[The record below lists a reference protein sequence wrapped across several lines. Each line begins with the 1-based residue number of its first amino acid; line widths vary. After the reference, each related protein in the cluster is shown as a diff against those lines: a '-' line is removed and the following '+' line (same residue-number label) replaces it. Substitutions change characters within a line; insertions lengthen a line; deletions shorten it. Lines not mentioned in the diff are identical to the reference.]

1 MNRENNS
8 VSTRHKSL
16 REAETKADNLVK
28 EIERRGLIRSGVS
41 EKDLNDKVYELA
53 LELYGIKKYW
63 HKRIVRAGKNTL
75 CPYKENPPNLIINED
90 DILFFDFG
98 PVFED
103 WEADIGRIY
112 VLGND
117 HEKIHLKNETE
128 KCWHIGKQFFLNNNN
143 ITGAE
148 LYAFVTAL
156 AKERGFDFP
165 QPHCGHL
172 IGNFPHEDLQGEELE
187 NYIHP
192 ENKISMRDPDK
203 SGNPRDWILEVHL
216 VNREKQI
223 GGFFEQLLSV
233 E

>member
-63 HKRIVRAGKNTL
+63 HKRIVRTGKNTL

-117 HEKIHLKNETE
+117 PEKIHLKNETE
-128 KCWHIGKQFFLNNNN
+128 KCWQLGKQHFLNNKN

-156 AKERGFDFP
+156 ANERGFDFP

-203 SGNPRDWILEVHL
+203 NGNPRDWILEVHL

>member
-1 MNRENNS
+1 MSEEYKI
-8 VSTRHKSL
+8 VSARHAAL

-28 EIERRGLIRSGVS
+28 EIERRGLIRAGIS

-117 HEKIHLKNETE
+117 HEKIHLKSEVE
-128 KCWHIGKQFFLNNNN
+128 KCWQLGKEYYLNNKN
-143 ITGAE
+143 ITGAQ
-148 LYAFVTAL
+148 LYAFVTGL
-156 AKERGFDFP
+156 AIERGFEFP

-192 ENKISMRDPDK
+192 ENHTIMRDPDK
-203 SGNPRDWILEVHL
+203 NDNPRDWILEVHL
-216 VNREKQI
+216 VNREKQF
-223 GGFFEQLLSV
+223 GGFFEQLLTV